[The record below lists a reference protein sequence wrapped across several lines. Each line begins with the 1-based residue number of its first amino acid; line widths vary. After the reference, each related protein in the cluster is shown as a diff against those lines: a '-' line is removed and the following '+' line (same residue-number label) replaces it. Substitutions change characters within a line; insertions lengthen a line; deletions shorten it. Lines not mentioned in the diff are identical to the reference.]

1 MPTVRTTTNF
11 DEWIDTLRDRRDRA
25 RILLRIDRLQAGNF
39 GDHRSVGDGVSEMR
53 FTFGPG
59 YRIYYVLRER
69 TVVILLCGGDKGS
82 QPRDIVI
89 AKKLAQEV

>member
-25 RILLRIDRLQAGNF
+25 RILLRIERLQAGNF
-39 GDHRSVGDGVSEMR
+39 GDHKSIGDGVSEMR

-82 QPRDIVI
+82 QRRDIAV